1 MAYAR
6 IYPLIEALRE
16 KAEDIDGGDLTSK
29 FQEIEEKWRKEFF
42 NQKGTTAGFNIAKV
56 AWIIYATL
64 NAIEYLLWTTPGNA
78 RKALC

>member
-1 MAYAR
+1 M
-6 IYPLIEALRE
+6 EATREKAE
-16 KAEDIDGGDLTSK
+16 KAEDIK